1 MGSAMTAPDKVC
13 EDCAREC
20 VRLANLSTDPI
31 IRDNLMQMAREWM
44 ALAVHERKSPEPKSA
59 QC

>member
-1 MGSAMTAPDKVC
+1 MTAPDKVC